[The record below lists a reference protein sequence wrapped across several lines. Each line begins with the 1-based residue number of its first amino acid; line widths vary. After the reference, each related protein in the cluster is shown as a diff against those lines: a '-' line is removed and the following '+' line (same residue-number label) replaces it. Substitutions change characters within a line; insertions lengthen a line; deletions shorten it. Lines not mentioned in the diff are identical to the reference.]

1 MLLMSSH
8 FFYSCAHMFR
18 LGGGSTVFCK
28 SGKDRTA
35 MQVTFKQAQ
44 FLQRFLGRKDANVSF
59 EDAELPSDEVFTNAT
74 LMRVHGTRV
83 PICEKNAG
91 ESKYAFNPLQAK
103 FMPDALKPPP
113 IALAGFLK
121 KPET

>member
-1 MLLMSSH
+1 M
-8 FFYSCAHMFR
+8 
-18 LGGGSTVFCK
+18 FCK

-44 FLQRFLGRKDANVSF
+44 FLQRFMRKTDVNVSF
-59 EDAELPSDEVFTNAT
+59 EDTNVSSELVSANSA
-74 LMRVHGTRV
+74 LMRIHGTRV

-91 ESKYAFNPLQAK
+91 EAKYAFNPLQAK

-113 IALAGFLK
+113 VALAGFLK

>member
-1 MLLMSSH
+1 MNIHPSH
-8 FFYSCAHMFR
+8 FHFFAQPR

-44 FLQRFLGRKDANVSF
+44 FLQRFVEKDGVVQISF
-59 EDAELPSDEVFTNAT
+59 DEVFAKST

-103 FMPDALKPPP
+103 FMPEALKPPP

>member
-1 MLLMSSH
+1 
-8 FFYSCAHMFR
+8 
-18 LGGGSTVFCK
+18 
-28 SGKDRTA
+28 

-44 FLQRFLGRKDANVSF
+44 FLQRFLERKDANIPF
-59 EDAELPSDEVFTNAT
+59 EDVDPSFDELFANAT
-74 LMRVHGTRV
+74 LMRIHGTRV

>member
-1 MLLMSSH
+1 
-8 FFYSCAHMFR
+8 
-18 LGGGSTVFCK
+18 
-28 SGKDRTA
+28 

-44 FLQRFLGRKDANVSF
+44 FLLRFMDKKDASPP
-59 EDAELPSDEVFTNAT
+59 EDAQLPFDEVFANST
-74 LMRVHGTRV
+74 LMRIHGTRV

>member
-1 MLLMSSH
+1 M
-8 FFYSCAHMFR
+8 
-18 LGGGSTVFCK
+18 GGGSTVFCK

-44 FLQRFLGRKDANVSF
+44 YLHRFMGKKEANASTEDVELSF
-59 EDAELPSDEVFTNAT
+59 DDVFATST
-74 LMRVHGTRV
+74 LMRIHGTRV

-103 FMPDALKPPP
+103 FMPEALKPPP

>member
-1 MLLMSSH
+1 
-8 FFYSCAHMFR
+8 
-18 LGGGSTVFCK
+18 
-28 SGKDRTA
+28 

-44 FLQRFLGRKDANVSF
+44 FLQRFVEKKDTAAPV
-59 EDAELPSDEVFTNAT
+59 EDVCLSSDEVFANST
-74 LMRVHGTRV
+74 LMRIHGTRV

>member
-1 MLLMSSH
+1 MSTFDFHHVNIHPSH
-8 FFYSCAHMFR
+8 FFVLPR

-44 FLQRFLGRKDANVSF
+44 FVQRFIDKKDGVVQISF
-59 EDAELPSDEVFTNAT
+59 DEVFAKST

-103 FMPDALKPPP
+103 FMPEALKPPP

>member
-1 MLLMSSH
+1 M
-8 FFYSCAHMFR
+8 
-18 LGGGSTVFCK
+18 FCK

-44 FLQRFLGRKDANVSF
+44 FLQRFTDKKDGNSSMIEGGQFASDVFANS
-59 EDAELPSDEVFTNAT
+59 T
-74 LMRVHGTRV
+74 LMRIHGTRV

>member
-1 MLLMSSH
+1 MSTFDFHHVNIHIPSD
-8 FFYSCAHMFR
+8 FFVQPR

-44 FLQRFLGRKDANVSF
+44 FLQRFVEKDGVVQISF
-59 EDAELPSDEVFTNAT
+59 DEVFAKST

-103 FMPDALKPPP
+103 FMPEALKPPP

>member
-1 MLLMSSH
+1 MTFELPQ
-8 FFYSCAHMFR
+8 R

-44 FLQRFLGRKDANVSF
+44 FLQRFIDKKDANSI
-59 EDAELPSDEVFTNAT
+59 EDVLPFDEVFANST
-74 LMRVHGTRV
+74 LMRIHGTRV

-103 FMPDALKPPP
+103 VRQTSCPRMIVICFQYLTSFSQVHA
-113 IALAGFLK
+113 
-121 KPET
+121 

>member
-1 MLLMSSH
+1 
-8 FFYSCAHMFR
+8 
-18 LGGGSTVFCK
+18 
-28 SGKDRTA
+28 

-44 FLQRFLGRKDANVSF
+44 FVHRFLDKNDASPP
-59 EDAELPSDEVFTNAT
+59 EDVQLPFDDVFANST
-74 LMRVHGTRV
+74 LMRIHGTRV